1 VNDVPPAPRTKRIRQ
16 LNDDFRSTFKGGRV
30 MLTPAVISLPEAGR
44 ATIIERIKTFN
55 DFNDVNAPYQEH
67 DFIAFELAGSHIFVK
82 IDYYAP
88 DLQHG
93 SEDPADPVKTTRVMT
108 IMTAEEY

>member
-1 VNDVPPAPRTKRIRQ
+1 MLVASVRDITRIRE
-16 LNDDFRSTFKGGRV
+16 LNDQFRTTLRGGRV
-30 MLTPAVISLPEAGR
+30 MLTPGIFALTEVTRREIVR
-44 ATIIERIKTFN
+44 RIMSFA
-55 DFNDVNAPYQEH
+55 DFNDANDPYQEH

-88 DLQHG
+88 DLEHG
-93 SEDPADPVKTTRVMT
+93 SDDPADPAKTARVMT

>member
-1 VNDVPPAPRTKRIRQ
+1 MNNVPPEPPTACIRH
-16 LNDDFRSTFKGGRV
+16 LNDDVRRTFIGGRV
-30 MLTPAVISLPEAGR
+30 VLTPAIASLSEADR
-44 ATIIERIKTFN
+44 AKLFENIKTFN
-55 DFNDVNAPYQEH
+55 DFNDANDPYQEH

-88 DLQHG
+88 DLEHG
-93 SEDPADPVKTTRVMT
+93 SDDPADPAKTTRVMT

>member
-1 VNDVPPAPRTKRIRQ
+1 
-16 LNDDFRSTFKGGRV
+16 
-30 MLTPAVISLPEAGR
+30 MLTPGILSLPEATR
-44 ATIIERIKTFN
+44 DRLIERIKTFK
-55 DFNDVNAPYQEH
+55 DFNDANDPYQEH

-93 SEDPADPVKTTRVMT
+93 SDDPSDPAKTARVMT